1 MSNGAW
7 HGCGC
12 DWGGQGT
19 TAAITRSDEIQVR
32 SEQDVV
38 LARQGVRRLA
48 QEIGFGIVDQT
59 KLVTAASELARNVVV
74 YGRGGVMRW
83 EMLDENPRRG
93 LRLHFIDQGPG
104 IADLKQALTDEWTS
118 GNGLGMGLG
127 GAKRLVHEFDIET
140 GEGRGTRVTVTR
152 WK

>member
-1 MSNGAW
+1 V
-7 HGCGC
+7 
-12 DWGGQGT
+12 
-19 TAAITRSDEIQVR
+19 AIDRTDEIQVR

-74 YGRGGVMRW
+74 YGKGGVMRW
-83 EMLDENPRRG
+83 EVINETPRRG

-104 IADLKQALTDEWTS
+104 IADLKLAFTDGWTS
-118 GNGLGMGLG
+118 GNGLGMGLS
-127 GAKRLVHEFDIET
+127 GAKRLVHEFEIDT
-140 GEGRGTRVTVTR
+140 AVGRGTHVTVTR

>member
-1 MSNGAW
+1 V
-7 HGCGC
+7 
-12 DWGGQGT
+12 
-19 TAAITRSDEIQVR
+19 AITKSDEIQVR

-48 QEIGFGIVDQT
+48 QEVGFGIVDQT

-74 YGRGGVMRW
+74 YGQGGVMRW
-83 EMLDENPRRG
+83 EVIDENPRRG

-104 IADLKQALTDEWTS
+104 IADLKLALTDGWSS
-118 GNGLGMGLG
+118 GSGLGMGLS
-127 GAKRLVHEFDIET
+127 GARRQVHEIDNDT
-140 GEGRGTRVTVTR
+140 APGRGTHVLVTR